1 MVLDRT
7 RRPRARLS
15 ARASAS
21 IAMSVNSV
29 FAPLADSARA
39 STALA
44 LASPEDADAIVGA
57 NESTERD
64 VDRAKRDARRDRGR
78 ALWSMVQ
85 VYAMLLVVALTY
97 NAVAGAFAAGR
108 ERGVSPERATSLG
121 GVDPSE
127 ISRFNGSRMGGGYG
141 EAVASMQRANAASAR
156 WTHVTRY
163 AIRGSA
169 NVAAATGLS
178 AAKTTV
184 VIARGSAVLVAR
196 LLESAGAGIVVDGVV
211 LLASSSTSAARNLLW
226 LATFAVAPIFE
237 HSLIPLWD
245 FTLDGLEP
253 LYNYF
258 FIGTMEFFED
268 MTFNLEQN
276 LAGVLDARTL
286 SFIRWPLRVFL
297 NPFKWPVGFYEAVL
311 RPVYDFCA
319 YPEYFDSLPNPVAPV
334 VKRTFGERCVASA
347 WGEWTTCSSECGAGF
362 KVRVSHC
369 GKRQHARCVG
379 SGFIGCDG
387 VCNSGMR
394 SDCNG
399 VCGGK
404 ASVDKCGVCGGNNVA
419 IGCDGKCF
427 SGMREDVVGS
437 CCHATTITSSGIC
450 GETDNLPPHLKA
462 VATAARTK
470 RANVAKKVPVLRRI
484 SSIFAS
490 IVRLL
495 LRVVTVCVLVIV
507 VTLRLTF
514 LAVAF
519 VVGMVFS
526 TFTLKAI
533 GTLTAGY
540 AVVGIVDKK
549 VQKRLGVAIRQAVP
563 FLDDSFEEERRST
576 AAFQNSDVPRTT
588 TERIE
593 FYVRQ
598 LILNLKQAKDLPGS
612 FMHYLHWLR
621 TNLHEIAGAVAPIIL
636 KFLRDATYDE
646 IKSARTEA
654 HKEAIAKRR
663 IERENAELKRLM
675 VEQARLAPMQDD
687 AADNSRTTA
696 SLRATLAKA
705 EEDRAAATQC
715 EEEKSEALKVLVARA
730 LKEHDPVQSAALEK
744 EVHRAKVERDEAKAK
759 SARAVEV
766 VRALKRQLKSED
778 DRLQAEE
785 LAHKAK
791 ASEETQAKALKETE
805 KEMKR
810 SKEEAQKTEVARRKA
825 LQAEEEARVAKA
837 EEEARLKALQA
848 EEEARAEN
856 EARQAE
862 EAEENRQRI
871 SRVEE
876 EARRAEEETREK
888 ARHAEADEATK
899 ERDAR
904 ISADVERLSEVAA
917 VARARMNDANDALRA
932 LSTKIRQ
939 FEKSHMTKSNALGNA
954 SAMESA
960 RQHCVLLVDC
970 FCKHNAY
977 ATAVMNVDLAV
988 EYRDSCLQRGTIAG
1002 LERRLQDGANLPEEF
1017 VVRYRFLLKYRAR
1030 RNAVIMLSNIA
1041 SKHPDG
1047 DTRRRSYAALSR
1059 IVKNSPFGLL
1069 VAARTD
1075 ALEHAVQ
1082 TLMTW
1087 ATGKPRDI
1095 LPPWE
1100 AAELLHN
1107 LVSNE
1112 VVKRSDNLK
1121 RQIAL
1126 PTLARSLLA
1135 IAKIVPNSVQYQSTA
1150 LATMWQLLR
1159 AIGYD
1164 STVQDALVAEGL
1176 VRLLLDDRHYAKK
1189 NSTVARMFG
1198 GCALSLAMHNTA
1210 AQNVMASKQVKL
1222 PRRIVKVL
1230 SLHEDVDYLGEF
1242 ASLNPWLSDGM

>member
-1 MVLDRT
+1 
-7 RRPRARLS
+7 
-15 ARASAS
+15 
-21 IAMSVNSV
+21 
-29 FAPLADSARA
+29 
-39 STALA
+39 
-44 LASPEDADAIVGA
+44 
-57 NESTERD
+57 
-64 VDRAKRDARRDRGR
+64 
-78 ALWSMVQ
+78 
-85 VYAMLLVVALTY
+85 
-97 NAVAGAFAAGR
+97 
-108 ERGVSPERATSLG
+108 
-121 GVDPSE
+121 
-127 ISRFNGSRMGGGYG
+127 
-141 EAVASMQRANAASAR
+141 
-156 WTHVTRY
+156 
-163 AIRGSA
+163 
-169 NVAAATGLS
+169 
-178 AAKTTV
+178 
-184 VIARGSAVLVAR
+184 
-196 LLESAGAGIVVDGVV
+196 
-211 LLASSSTSAARNLLW
+211 
-226 LATFAVAPIFE
+226 
-237 HSLIPLWD
+237 
-245 FTLDGLEP
+245 
-253 LYNYF
+253 
-258 FIGTMEFFED
+258 

-495 LRVVTVCVLVIV
+495 LRVVTVCVLAIV
-507 VTLRLTF
+507 FTLRLTF

-576 AAFQNSDVPRTT
+576 AAFQNRDVPRTT

-791 ASEETQAKALKETE
+791 A
-805 KEMKR
+805 
-810 SKEEAQKTEVARRKA
+810 
-825 LQAEEEARVAKA
+825 
-837 EEEARLKALQA
+837 
-848 EEEARAEN
+848 
-856 EARQAE
+856 
-862 EAEENRQRI
+862 
-871 SRVEE
+871 
-876 EARRAEEETREK
+876 
-888 ARHAEADEATK
+888 
-899 ERDAR
+899 
-904 ISADVERLSEVAA
+904 
-917 VARARMNDANDALRA
+917 
-932 LSTKIRQ
+932 
-939 FEKSHMTKSNALGNA
+939 
-954 SAMESA
+954 
-960 RQHCVLLVDC
+960 
-970 FCKHNAY
+970 
-977 ATAVMNVDLAV
+977 
-988 EYRDSCLQRGTIAG
+988 
-1002 LERRLQDGANLPEEF
+1002 
-1017 VVRYRFLLKYRAR
+1017 
-1030 RNAVIMLSNIA
+1030 
-1041 SKHPDG
+1041 
-1047 DTRRRSYAALSR
+1047 
-1059 IVKNSPFGLL
+1059 
-1069 VAARTD
+1069 
-1075 ALEHAVQ
+1075 
-1082 TLMTW
+1082 
-1087 ATGKPRDI
+1087 
-1095 LPPWE
+1095 
-1100 AAELLHN
+1100 
-1107 LVSNE
+1107 
-1112 VVKRSDNLK
+1112 
-1121 RQIAL
+1121 
-1126 PTLARSLLA
+1126 
-1135 IAKIVPNSVQYQSTA
+1135 
-1150 LATMWQLLR
+1150 
-1159 AIGYD
+1159 
-1164 STVQDALVAEGL
+1164 
-1176 VRLLLDDRHYAKK
+1176 
-1189 NSTVARMFG
+1189 
-1198 GCALSLAMHNTA
+1198 
-1210 AQNVMASKQVKL
+1210 
-1222 PRRIVKVL
+1222 
-1230 SLHEDVDYLGEF
+1230 
-1242 ASLNPWLSDGM
+1242 